1 MSIIYKIFGMLNPL
15 SPIRRIYPYRGL
27 WKNLIARKLTQNYRS
42 STLGC
47 LWNVIQPL
55 FMLLVYTYV
64 FREVLKV
71 RWGNSRDSDPAFAI
85 TMFCGLIFFNV
96 FGEIVNISAT
106 VMENHVNFVKKTVF
120 PLELLPLTQTV
131 CSSVTGAICFVLV
144 FLGNIAICGRSAFAW
159 SQLLFPAVFLA
170 FVLFAAGFGMIVA
183 SLGVYF
189 KDTRF
194 ICAMVLQVLF
204 FVTPIF
210 YPASAIP
217 ESFRWVLGINPLSWF
232 VDAGREV
239 LLYGAIPDIRKLL
252 GLIGLGVAVGQ
263 VGWGFFS
270 ATGKGF
276 ADVL

>member
-1 MSIIYKIFGMLNPL
+1 MATSTF
-15 SPIRRIYPYRGL
+15 SP
-27 WKNLIARKLTQNYRS
+27 
-42 STLGC
+42 
-47 LWNVIQPL
+47 
-55 FMLLVYTYV
+55 
-64 FREVLKV
+64 
-71 RWGNSRDSDPAFAI
+71 
-85 TMFCGLIFFNV
+85 LIFFNV

-120 PLELLPLTQTV
+120 PLELLPLTQCV